1 MDLNLQGPRSVRRK
15 CPGRLECTELSR
27 GETGSGRVRRLRVPR
42 GDVGGGTGRGA
53 EAAGGGAERERGR
66 DTPGGGG
73 GADRV
78 QSEGGPQS
86 NVPNVPQRVLNWG
99 LTCLAGDPSADRAV
113 TRAWSQVGKVA
124 GDGGVVESGAVA
136 RWENRLEPPAVGPK
150 PSPSG
155 QGPATPVTSQSICS
169 WLALTPAT
177 GTLRCSR
184 SRETLLG
191 CGSEQSSA
199 GTRPGRRPA
208 RGGWSLVR
216 F

>member
-1 MDLNLQGPRSVRRK
+1 MGARWGLQGQEVGREDGPRAVGEGLGATGLFANQREVARRGHGGAILDLNLQGPRSVRRK

-27 GETGSGRVRRLRVPR
+27 RETGSGRVRRLRVPR

-73 GADRV
+73 GADPV

-124 GDGGVVESGAVA
+124 GDRGVVESGAVA

-150 PSPSG
+150 PSPTG
-155 QGPATPVTSQSICS
+155 QGPAT
-169 WLALTPAT
+169 
-177 GTLRCSR
+177 R
-184 SRETLLG
+184 
-191 CGSEQSSA
+191 
-199 GTRPGRRPA
+199 
-208 RGGWSLVR
+208 
-216 F
+216 